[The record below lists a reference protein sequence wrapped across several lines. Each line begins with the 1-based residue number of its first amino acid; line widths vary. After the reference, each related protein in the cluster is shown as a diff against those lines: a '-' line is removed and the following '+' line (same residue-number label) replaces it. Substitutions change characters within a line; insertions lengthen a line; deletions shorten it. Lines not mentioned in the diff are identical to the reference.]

1 MEIRKSVVMA
11 GATFAAVLAL
21 VLLSGGNEPHAP
33 VKPAAE
39 PDLFPFLKPMDAA
52 ANDGKA
58 AEPPHAG
65 KHREDTQPMPAPAA
79 SAAPLARG
87 SATTPADLA
96 RVELE
101 VQRMRSEGLGE
112 DEIYR
117 KRALSLSPEA
127 AAQLAQA
134 EQEENRWKARIELY
148 LAERARLLA
157 MNGNTPGPAAQ
168 ETLQQLRNS
177 FFSAEEQERLASYE
191 PQASPQL
198 TLN

>member
-1 MEIRKSVVMA
+1 
-11 GATFAAVLAL
+11 
-21 VLLSGGNEPHAP
+21 
-33 VKPAAE
+33 
-39 PDLFPFLKPMDAA
+39 
-52 ANDGKA
+52 
-58 AEPPHAG
+58 
-65 KHREDTQPMPAPAA
+65 
-79 SAAPLARG
+79 
-87 SATTPADLA
+87 
-96 RVELE
+96 
-101 VQRMRSEGLGE
+101 MRREGLGE